1 MFPLQNKHLKASPGL
16 INSLCCVSSLIAPGM
31 LPGFPPGI
39 FPFWGPFPAVP
50 PPPPAAAVAAPGAT
64 DAPQSSTE
72 ATQAAGKGTFMMIP
86 CC

>member
-1 MFPLQNKHLKASPGL
+1 
-16 INSLCCVSSLIAPGM
+16 M

-50 PPPPAAAVAAPGAT
+50 PPPTAAAAAAAPGAA

-72 ATQAAGKGTFMMIP
+72 APQAAGNVTLHYLIKLTINIKVFTIP
-86 CC
+86 PM

>member
-1 MFPLQNKHLKASPGL
+1 
-16 INSLCCVSSLIAPGM
+16 M

-50 PPPPAAAVAAPGAT
+50 PPAAPPAAT

-72 ATQAAGKGTFMMIP
+72 APQASGEHLPFSCQKEHKKAQLGLVYFA
-86 CC
+86 